1 MLTAHETFE
10 DAQHALLHCCKSPH
24 ADKRVLWESQMAQAM
39 QAAQVVRRDG
49 QGRSGGTIQWSELLD
64 TEKTS
69 IALGVALPATWER
82 LQRRNVRTVQEL
94 HEELIRTSAVYLPDL
109 CKGLR
114 KYHLMV
120 LQSLEA
126 GDPTYHAV
134 QSLWDDAGN
143 FSEPESED
151 EEMEVA

>member
-1 MLTAHETFE
+1 MEEKLRHRL
-10 DAQHALLHCCKSPH
+10 HVGAL
-24 ADKRVLWESQMAQAM
+24 Q
-39 QAAQVVRRDG
+39 
-49 QGRSGGTIQWSELLD
+49 
-64 TEKTS
+64 
-69 IALGVALPATWER
+69 
-82 LQRRNVRTVQEL
+82 
-94 HEELIRTSAVYLPDL
+94 YLPDL

-143 FSEPESED
+143 FSEPESEN

>member
-1 MLTAHETFE
+1 MPLAI
-10 DAQHALLHCCKSPH
+10 LP
-24 ADKRVLWESQMAQAM
+24 AQAKL
-39 QAAQVVRRDG
+39 VL
-49 QGRSGGTIQWSELLD
+49 S
-64 TEKTS
+64 
-69 IALGVALPATWER
+69 
-82 LQRRNVRTVQEL
+82 
-94 HEELIRTSAVYLPDL
+94 L

-114 KYHLMV
+114 NYHLKV

-143 FSEPESED
+143 FSEPESGD